1 MESRNKIITTV
12 IILVLLSVLLS
23 GCTGEKRIDPVPLND
38 TVDVPS
44 TKPDLQHQEVN
55 KTEVSV
61 NLSSRRTAIL
71 LDEIEI
77 ELISFSNIY
86 TKDNRNINGHNLL
99 EQYYAVYNLSIKNNG
114 TKAFD
119 LRSDDFNLRSGDRI
133 FKQTAI
139 VSKAFDWVGLSY
151 ISRIENEMNDTTLLP
166 GQTINGS
173 VIFGVSSPYDTSFL
187 LIYNMTPVD
196 FAYFGKSVDAIKAA
210 ELFNYSIAIGI
221 PPYYADSF
229 EPPYLKNTYDPP
241 EADYYSGR
249 NLAYPLIWSNWVNR
263 SILEFYN
270 RLDSTELGHFRNSS
284 DLPVIAS
291 VYRSKVIPEKNI
303 TLFPLTTQEFATS
316 FLVINDTGEEIFD
329 RSFLKGEWGIAIR
342 SGNTYKIQQ
351 FKEGVNFETS
361 QMTFPDATVVWMTF
375 GNYYGWP
382 MASRLNY
389 NTQVVILDEKQNI
402 MAIIYNYAHMVT

>member
-1 MESRNKIITTV
+1 MDKKIVTTV
-12 IILVLLSVLLS
+12 ITLLLLSVLLS
-23 GCTGEKRIDPVPLND
+23 GCIGEKRIDPVPLND

-55 KTEVSV
+55 KSEISV
-61 NLSSRRTAIL
+61 NLSSKRTTIL
-71 LDEIEI
+71 MDEIEI

-86 TKDNRNINGHNLL
+86 TKDNRNINGHNISK
-99 EQYYAVYNLSIKNNG
+99 QYYAVYNLSIKNTG
-114 TKAFD
+114 SKAFD
-119 LRSDDFNLRSGDRI
+119 LRSDEFNLRSGDRI

-187 LIYNMTPVD
+187 LMYNMTPVD
-196 FAYFGKSVDAIKAA
+196 FASFGKSLDAIKAA
-210 ELFNYSIAIGI
+210 ELFNYSIALDI
-221 PPYYADSF
+221 PPYYADSY

-241 EADYYSGR
+241 EADYYSGK
-249 NLAYPLIWSNWVNR
+249 NLAYPLFIWSNWVNR
-263 SILEFYN
+263 SILELYN
-270 RLDSTELGHFRNSS
+270 ELDTAELDRFRNSS

-291 VYRSKVIPEKNI
+291 VYRSKVIPEINI

-316 FLVINDTGEEIFD
+316 FLVIDDTGEEIFD
-329 RSFLKGEWGIAIR
+329 RSFFYGKWGIAIC

-351 FKEGVNFETS
+351 FKEGVNFDTR
-361 QMTFPDATVVWMTF
+361 QMTFINATIVWMTF

-382 MASRLNY
+382 AASRWNY
-389 NTQVVILDEKQNI
+389 NTQVVIFDENQNI
-402 MAIIYNYAHMVT
+402 IAVIYDYAHLVS

>member
-1 MESRNKIITTV
+1 MRLFM
-12 IILVLLSVLLS
+12 IILILSILVS

-38 TVDVPS
+38 TVGVPS

-55 KTEVSV
+55 KSEVSV

-71 LDEIEI
+71 MDEIEI

-86 TKDNRNINGHNLL
+86 TKDNRNINGHNIS

-114 TKAFD
+114 SKAFD
-119 LRSDDFNLRSGDRI
+119 LRSDEFNLRSGDRI

-139 VSKAFDWVGLSY
+139 VSKAFDRVGLSY

-187 LIYNMTPVD
+187 LYNMTPVD
-196 FAYFGKSVDAIKAA
+196 LASFGKSLDAIKTA
-210 ELFNYSIAIGI
+210 ELFNYSTALDI
-221 PPYYADSF
+221 PPYYADSY

-249 NLAYPLIWSNWVNR
+249 NIAYPLFIWSNWVNR
-263 SILEFYN
+263 SIVEFYN
-270 RLDSTELGHFRNSS
+270 RLDSAELSRLRNSS

-291 VYRSKVIPEKNI
+291 VYRAKVIPGKNI
-303 TLFPLTTQEFATS
+303 TLFPITSQEFATS
-316 FLVINDTGEEIFD
+316 FLVIDDTGEEIFD
-329 RSFLKGEWGIAIR
+329 RSVFKGKWGIAIR

-361 QMTFPDATVVWMTF
+361 QMAFPDATVVWMTF
-375 GNYYGWP
+375 GNYYGWS
-382 MASRLNY
+382 MASRMNY
-389 NTQVVILDEKQNI
+389 NTQVVIFDEEQNI
-402 MAIIYNYAHMVT
+402 IAVIYDYAHMVS